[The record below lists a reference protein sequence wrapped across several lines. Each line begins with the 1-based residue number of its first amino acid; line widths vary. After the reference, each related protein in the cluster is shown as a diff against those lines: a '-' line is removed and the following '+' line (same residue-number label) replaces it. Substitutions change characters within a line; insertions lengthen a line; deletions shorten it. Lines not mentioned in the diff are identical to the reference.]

1 MAGNPAKVLLTGG
14 CGFIGSHQA
23 VTLIEAGHD
32 VVLVDDLTNARASVV
47 DSIETITG
55 MRPEFHHLDVR
66 DSEGLSKVLVETGC
80 EAIIHFAG
88 LKHVSESMERAFDYL
103 DVNVAGMTSLLQA
116 ANRAGVKK
124 LIFSSSGSIY
134 GNADRVPIDEDTPPR
149 PTNPY
154 SHSKWICEQ
163 MLERVCAVEPDWAV
177 ISLRYFNPAGA
188 HPSGLIGED
197 PTHLISNIVPVLM
210 ETATG
215 SMDAIPVFG
224 DDFDTEDGTAVR
236 DYVHVMDVA
245 RAHAAA
251 LDLLEGWT
259 GYEALNIGR
268 GEGVSVRQLIRAAER
283 AIDRPLPTEERPRR
297 AGDVAALVA
306 ATDRSRERLGFDDY
320 QPVDDILRDAWRFRQ
335 NRQND
340 VG

>member
-1 MAGNPAKVLLTGG
+1 MPDSPAKVLLTGG

-23 VTLIEAGHD
+23 VALIEAGHE
-32 VVLVDDLTNARASVV
+32 VVLVDDLTNARAGVV
-47 DSIETITG
+47 DCIAEITG
-55 MRPEFHHLDVR
+55 ARPDFHRLDVR
-66 DSEGLSKVLVETGC
+66 DGESLSKVLVETGS

-88 LKHVSESMERAFDYL
+88 LKHVAESMERPFDYL

-116 ANRAGVKK
+116 ANGAGVRR

-134 GNADRVPIDEDTPPR
+134 GTAEQVPIDEDTPPR

-163 MLERVCAVEPDWAV
+163 MLERVCAVEPDWRV

-210 ETATG
+210 EAAVG
-215 SMDAIPVFG
+215 SIDRVPVYG
-224 DDFDTEDGTAVR
+224 DDFDTPDGTAVR
-236 DYVHVMDVA
+236 DYVHVLDVA

-251 LDLLEGWT
+251 LELLDGPP

-268 GEGVSVRQLIRAAER
+268 GEGVSVRQLIQAAER
-283 AIDRPLPTEERPRR
+283 AIGRPLDTEERPRR
-297 AGDVAALVA
+297 PGDVAALVA
-306 ATDRSRERLGFDDY
+306 ATDRARKRLDLGDY
-320 QPVDDILRDAWRFRQ
+320 RSVDDILQDAWRFRQ
-335 NRQND
+335 RRES
-340 VG
+340 